1 MNRLKIEILDYDKFI
16 KANNCKEI
24 TNPILFQN
32 GNRPTEDGLLSE
44 EIFGITQT
52 ERAGI
57 FGYIDLHQPFLHPYF
72 YKIWLKLDK
81 NLRGCIYETGK
92 YRLDENGYLVEDP
105 NGNSGIIWLYN
116 NQNKLGF
123 KNTKRSELLNA
134 LLKGKKDKSLFITKF
149 LVIPPYFRDV
159 DTKTNGRVGVGEI
172 NKLYVQIINSTK
184 ALQDMVEYGF
194 DVAGPTR
201 GRIQD
206 LLMEVFNWFTVGE
219 SIIGGEH
226 TGSGIFKKFGVF
238 RRAVMSKTTDNS
250 ARLVLS
256 APMINVERREELMV
270 DTDHCAVPLSAAC
283 TIAYPFMINY
293 LHNRF
298 FNKFSG
304 RTKFPIK
311 DKKTGTIEYVELENS
326 EIEFSDDRFDEEMNE
341 FIHGYSNR
349 LKPVEV
355 TLKNGEKY
363 PLYFKGYYISEE
375 EYARGVRENGNIIE
389 RKLTW
394 LDILYQAAVIVT
406 ESKHVLVARYP
417 IDSYFNQ
424 VYLKMNVTSYKKTKP
439 TVIDG
444 KLYKW
449 YPDFTD
455 QDIGSETSSDFIDTL
470 SVSNLMLALMGA
482 DYDGDMVTVKLCYLD
497 ESNAELEKYMN
508 SKAQFI
514 DFTGKNGRN
523 PDKEAVQAIYNL
535 TLVLNDDKNK
545 ITPSEQIQFG

>member
-16 KANNCKEI
+16 KANNCREI

-52 ERAGI
+52 ERSGI

-81 NLRGCIYETGK
+81 NLRGCIYETSK

-172 NKLYVQIINSTK
+172 NKLYVQIINGTK

-238 RRAVMSKTTDNS
+238 RRSVMSKTTDNS

-256 APMINVERREELMV
+256 APMINVERREDLMI

-298 FNKFSG
+298 FNSFSG
-304 RTKFPIK
+304 RTKFPIEN
-311 DKKTGTIEYVELENS
+311 KKTGTIEYVELENP

-363 PLYFKGYYISEE
+363 PLRFKGYYISEE
-375 EYARGVRENGNIIE
+375 DYVKGVRENGNIIE
-389 RKLTW
+389 RRLTW

-417 IDSYFNQ
+417 IN
-424 VYLKMNVTSYKKTKP
+424 
-439 TVIDG
+439 I
-444 KLYKW
+444 
-449 YPDFTD
+449 
-455 QDIGSETSSDFIDTL
+455 
-470 SVSNLMLALMGA
+470 SVA
-482 DYDGDMVTVKLCYLD
+482 
-497 ESNAELEKYMN
+497 
-508 SKAQFI
+508 
-514 DFTGKNGRN
+514 
-523 PDKEAVQAIYNL
+523 
-535 TLVLNDDKNK
+535 
-545 ITPSEQIQFG
+545 